1 MELNSRMHALSFI
14 WKNTGLTV
22 RAMGSVALLFA
33 AIVYSTYIGSVSI
46 SPLAI
51 SRIYL
56 SQIPFAGRYFN
67 GTFSVVQYNIIVLI
81 REPEVLGAVFVGA
94 ALGMGGASVQ
104 SVFKNPITE
113 PYIIGISS
121 GATLGA
127 VVALATGTGIM
138 GAYSV
143 QFLAFLSGVAV
154 VLLIYVLSFRSG
166 KVPPIY
172 LLLSGIAVS
181 LFISAIVGLILFSS
195 RRLQNEAFAWLLGS
209 LSGITWGEI
218 TIVAVIVTVCGIILG
233 AMSRELDALQ
243 MGEAHAQSI
252 GVPVERVKLM
262 ALLITTVGVAAAVS
276 ISGLIGFV
284 GLIIPH
290 VSRMIFGG
298 TNRKVVP
305 ASAVFGAVF
314 LLLSDDIARTAVH
327 NTVLPVGIVTGIIG
341 VPFFMYL
348 LNRISRGSYVA

>member
-1 MELNSRMHALSFI
+1 MELISRMQALSSI
-14 WKNTGLTV
+14 WKHTGLTV
-22 RAMGSVALLFA
+22 RVIGSVTLLLVT
-33 AIVYSTYIGSVSI
+33 IIYSTYIGSVSI
-46 SPLAI
+46 SPLTI

-56 SQIPFAGRYFN
+56 SQIPFTGKYFY
-67 GTFSVVQYNIIVLI
+67 GTFTVVQYNIIVLI

-104 SVFKNPITE
+104 SVFKNPIAE

-127 VVALATGTGIM
+127 VVALATGTAIM

-143 QFLAFLSGVAV
+143 QFLAFVSGVAV
-154 VLLIYVLSFRSG
+154 VLIIYLISFRSG

-218 TIVAVIVTVCGIILG
+218 TIVSVIVTVCGFILG
-233 AMSRELDALQ
+233 TMSRELDALQ

-252 GVPVERVKLM
+252 GVAVERVKLTT
-262 ALLITTVGVAAAVS
+262 LLVTTIGVSAAVS

-290 VSRMIFGG
+290 VSRIMFGG
-298 TNRKVVP
+298 TNRKVIP